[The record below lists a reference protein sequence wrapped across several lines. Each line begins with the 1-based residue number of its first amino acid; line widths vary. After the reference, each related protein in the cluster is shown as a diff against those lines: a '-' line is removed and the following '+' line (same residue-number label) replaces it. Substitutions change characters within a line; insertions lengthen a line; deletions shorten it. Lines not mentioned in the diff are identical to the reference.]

1 MSNNAVSSWN
11 LTEFFNAMCLKKIN
25 MNFGINT
32 YKEQV
37 ISHQKHLLK
46 VIR

>member
-1 MSNNAVSSWN
+1 MSNNAGFVLEFDRSLQSNVS
-11 LTEFFNAMCLKKIN
+11 TKIN

-32 YKEQV
+32 YKEQI
-37 ISHQKHLLK
+37 ISHQKHLLE